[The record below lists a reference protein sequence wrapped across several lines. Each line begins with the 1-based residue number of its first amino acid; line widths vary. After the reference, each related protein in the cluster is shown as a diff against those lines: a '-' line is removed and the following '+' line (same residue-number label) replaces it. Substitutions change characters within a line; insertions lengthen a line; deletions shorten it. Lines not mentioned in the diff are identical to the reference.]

1 VSAPGVQTDAKA
13 AAAANHEKT
22 KPSPAATQDTKGLGF
37 ADAVQRGD
45 AAWQAQDLD
54 RAIYYYVQA
63 MDKSPDDA
71 PTLAKIAA
79 IEDARGN
86 ATLAEKAFEM
96 AHSADPG
103 EPRVAERLAR
113 LYLKGG
119 KIDSAAE
126 IYTQVLARDPR
137 RPRALDGM
145 GEVCVARS
153 DYGQAI
159 LYFNRA
165 LQAEKPDAAAVL
177 THRGYAKLRSNDLA
191 GAEADLRAALAVAPR
206 EDTWRYL
213 GDVRILRGDA
223 GDALESLLNVMD
235 TAQAFN
241 EIGVTL
247 MSVKKYQDAKEYFG
261 KAIAASASWFE
272 AAQTNLARV
281 DERLRKPA
289 E

>member
-1 VSAPGVQTDAKA
+1 
-13 AAAANHEKT
+13 
-22 KPSPAATQDTKGLGF
+22 
-37 ADAVQRGD
+37 
-45 AAWQAQDLD
+45 
-54 RAIYYYVQA
+54 
-63 MDKSPDDA
+63 
-71 PTLAKIAA
+71 
-79 IEDARGN
+79 
-86 ATLAEKAFEM
+86 
-96 AHSADPG
+96 
-103 EPRVAERLAR
+103 
-113 LYLKGG
+113 
-119 KIDSAAE
+119 
-126 IYTQVLARDPR
+126 
-137 RPRALDGM
+137 
-145 GEVCVARS
+145 
-153 DYGQAI
+153 
-159 LYFNRA
+159 

-191 GAEADLRAALAVAPR
+191 GAEADLRAALAVEPR

-247 MSVKKYQDAKEYFG
+247 MSVRKYKDAKEYFS

-281 DERLRKPA
+281 DERLRNPA

>member
-1 VSAPGVQTDAKA
+1 VHPDAKA
-13 AAAANHEKT
+13 TAGAANREET
-22 KPSPAATQDTKGLGF
+22 KPSPAAAQDTKGF

-63 MDKSPDDA
+63 MDKSPNDA
-71 PTLAKIAA
+71 STLAKIGA

-86 ATLAEKAFEM
+86 AALAEKAFEM
-96 AHSADPG
+96 AHSADPE

-119 KIDSAAE
+119 KIDRAAE
-126 IYTQVLARDPR
+126 IYTQVLAQDLH

-145 GEVCVARS
+145 GEVCLARS

-213 GDVRILRGDA
+213 GDVRILRGDG

-247 MSVKKYQDAKEYFG
+247 MSVKKYKDAKEYFS
-261 KAIAASASWFE
+261 KAITASASWFE

-281 DERLRKPA
+281 DERLRNSA